1 MFMRYFFITLFLF
14 LQFTLLIAQ
23 EIPKD
28 SAQTLQE
35 ITVKA
40 YEQNRKLMHVPA
52 AVAVVSKPQLLRFN
66 NTNLLPAL
74 NTLPGIRMEERSPGS
89 YRLNIRGSAL
99 RSPFGVRNIKVYYN
113 DLPFTNPGGHTFFN
127 QLGVYNFGSVEIIKG
142 PGSSLYGAGTGG
154 VMLIEGMNASEEDG
168 ITGAYSTGSFQLH

>member
-1 MFMRYFFITLFLF
+1 MPRKCTILRLFV
-14 LQFTLLIAQ
+14 LLLMPAYDCMAQ
-23 EIPKD
+23 QKTD
-28 SAQTLQE
+28 SIREVVLE
-35 ITVKA
+35 EVVIRA
-40 YEQNRKLMHVPA
+40 YEHNRRLRDIPA
-52 AVAVVSKPQLLRFN
+52 AVSYLGRSSLERFGTGSVVS
-66 NTNLLPAL
+66 AM

-154 VMLIEGMNASEEDG
+154 VMLIEGMNASEE
-168 ITGAYSTGSFQLH
+168 